1 MATMNISLPDSMR
14 DWVESR
20 LATGLYANNSYYVR
34 DLIRQD
40 KLRISKLDALQQAIT
55 AGLESGEAGELD
67 MQSIKQQ
74 ARAKAGLKT
83 D

>member
-1 MATMNISLPDSMR
+1 MATMNISLPDPMR

-20 LATGLYANNSYYVR
+20 LATGLYANNSDYVR

-40 KLRISKLDALQQAIT
+40 QLRTNKLAVLQQAIT
-55 AGLESGEAGELD
+55 AGLESGEAGGLD
-67 MQSIKQQ
+67 MQNIKQQ
-74 ARAKAGLKT
+74 ARAKAELKA

>member
-1 MATMNISLPDSMR
+1 MATMNISLPDPMR

-20 LATGLYANNSYYVR
+20 LATGLYANNSDYVR

-40 KLRISKLDALQQAIT
+40 QLRTNKLAVLQQAIT

-67 MQSIKQQ
+67 MPNIKQQ
-74 ARAKAGLKT
+74 ARAKAELKA

>member
-1 MATMNISLPDSMR
+1 MATMNISLPDPMR

-20 LATGLYANNSYYVR
+20 LATGLYANNSDYVR

-40 KLRISKLDALQQAIT
+40 QLRTNKLAVLQQAIT

-67 MQSIKQQ
+67 MQNIKQQ
-74 ARAKAGLKT
+74 ARAKAGLKA

>member
-1 MATMNISLPDSMR
+1 MATMNISLPDSMC

-20 LATGLYANNSYYVR
+20 LATGLYANNSDYVH

-40 KLRISKLDALQQAIT
+40 KLRISKLEALQQAIT

-74 ARAKAGLKT
+74 VRTKAGLKT

>member
-1 MATMNISLPDSMR
+1 MATMNISLPAPMR

-20 LATGLYANNSYYVR
+20 LATGLYANNSDYVR

-40 KLRISKLDALQQAIT
+40 QMRTNKLAALQQAIT
-55 AGLESGEAGELD
+55 AGFESGEAGELD

-74 ARAKAGLKT
+74 ARVKAGLKS

>member
-20 LATGLYANNSYYVR
+20 LATGLYANNSDYVR

-40 KLRISKLDALQQAIT
+40 KLRISKLDSLQQAIT

-74 ARAKAGLKT
+74 ARTKAGLKT

>member
-20 LATGLYANNSYYVR
+20 LATGLYANNSDYVR